1 VAIDLAWDETDS
13 QIIRVDVRGD
23 WTWDM
28 MERALEQAIGMMDSV
43 DHKVH
48 YIIDIREGRL
58 DLASAM
64 KQAQQAATPETHRN
78 EGVKV
83 VVGASFMIRTLYSA
97 YRKMIERM
105 GKDQEFLFADT
116 PEEARAMIAEAGS
129 AP

>member
-1 VAIDLAWDETDS
+1 MAIDLAWDETDS

>member
-1 VAIDLAWDETDS
+1 MAIDLAWDETDS
-13 QIIRVDVRGD
+13 HIIRVTVRGD

-28 MERALEQAIGMMDSV
+28 MESALAQAIGMMDSV

-58 DLASAM
+58 DLAGAL
-64 KQAQQAATPETHRN
+64 KQAQQAATPETHHN

-83 VVGASFMIRTLYSA
+83 VVGANFMIRTLYSA
-97 YRKMIERM
+97 YRQMVERM

-116 PEEARAMIAEAGS
+116 PDDARTLIAQS
-129 AP
+129 ATP

>member
-1 VAIDLAWDETDS
+1 MAIDLAWDETDAH
-13 QIIRVDVRGD
+13 IIHVTVTGD

-28 MERALEQAIGMMDSV
+28 MESALERAVGMMDSV
-43 DHKVH
+43 DHPVH

-58 DLASAM
+58 DLASAL
-64 KQAQQAATPETHRN
+64 KQAQQAATPETHPN

-83 VVGASFMIRTLYSA
+83 VVGANFMIRTLYTA

-116 PEEARAMIAEAGS
+116 PDDARALIAA
-129 AP
+129 AANTP